1 MKHIMKI
8 FGVLMLIL
16 LTISCKQKEE
26 INVAE
31 MVINKA
37 ITHAGGKVLD
47 NATIAFDFRK
57 KHYKAKRENGNF
69 ALTRCSDA
77 TCNDTL
83 DVLTNSGFE
92 RRINNKRVKLPDS
105 LINKYSNSVNSV
117 HYFSVLPYGLDSP
130 AVKKEVLDTVRIKD
144 DSYYEIKVIF
154 EQRGGGKDYEDEYM
168 YWVNT
173 EDFTVDYLAYN
184 YHVNEGGTRFREAYN
199 VREINGVRVV
209 DYKNYKPATQYPA
222 LESLDSL
229 FLNGQLELISHIELK
244 NVEVKA
250 CPNC

>member
-1 MKHIMKI
+1 M
-8 FGVLMLIL
+8 
-16 LTISCKQKEE
+16 
-26 INVAE
+26 
-31 MVINKA
+31 
-37 ITHAGGKVLD
+37 
-47 NATIAFDFRK
+47 
-57 KHYKAKRENGNF
+57 
-69 ALTRCSDA
+69 
-77 TCNDTL
+77 
-83 DVLTNSGFE
+83 
-92 RRINNKRVKLPDS
+92 
-105 LINKYSNSVNSV
+105 
-117 HYFSVLPYGLDSP
+117 LPYGLDSP

-244 NVEVKA
+244 MLRLRLVPTVDRFLFHF
-250 CPNC
+250 